1 MSVLLALSYTC
12 DEANIA
18 FPRPAVVNVDNTAA
32 IAFSKPSGG
41 TGRTRLKHIDVR
53 SEWVTVLRES
63 GLVTTAH
70 VDTGDQLADIL
81 TKILDQDSFTRLRDK
96 LMHWCPFV

>member
-1 MSVLLALSYTC
+1 MNGLLALSYTC